1 MCGCSSGIV
10 FGKSG
15 SNSCRSTSNLLYDA
29 RNKLAILFN
38 ITTDPELKAQYKSDR
53 TEVEQ
58 LIDDSNTSGVCPDY
72 STVVAIV
79 NYVNNEYS
87 KYNNG

>member
-1 MCGCSSGIV
+1 MCGCSSGTT

-15 SNSCRSTSNLLYDA
+15 SNTCRNTSSLLYDA

-38 ITTDPELKAQYKSDR
+38 ITTNPGLKAQYDSDKM
-53 TEVEQ
+53 EVEQ
-58 LIDDSNTSGVCPDY
+58 LINDSNTSGVCPDY
-72 STVVAIV
+72 AIVIAIV